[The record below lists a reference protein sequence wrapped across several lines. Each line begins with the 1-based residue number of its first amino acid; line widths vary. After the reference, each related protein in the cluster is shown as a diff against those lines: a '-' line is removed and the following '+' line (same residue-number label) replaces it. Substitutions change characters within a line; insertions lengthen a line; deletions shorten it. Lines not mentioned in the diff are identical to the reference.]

1 MQARTGCTTRAARF
15 LCRRPYCPGRGWGAG
30 WRGRPDKTD
39 KREVT
44 RTTFPLEYSPRN
56 HVTLRPRDRA
66 DAATRPALLPG
77 VQRASDMGVRHATVA
92 LMLFCCPCTVSSG
105 SIVSSS
111 AAAARAGRPSIL
123 WATAANVG
131 TGVPPWDGYVEQ
143 ALAASFMN
151 ASTGLDPGFEMDFLD
166 GLNDLNSSRL
176 AHYDAV
182 VLFVS
187 PRALALLQQTS
198 KEDLPSEVMLNA
210 TIERFVPTILDFA
223 NRGM

>member
-1 MQARTGCTTRAARF
+1 M
-15 LCRRPYCPGRGWGAG
+15 LC
-30 WRGRPDKTD
+30 
-39 KREVT
+39 
-44 RTTFPLEYSPRN
+44 
-56 HVTLRPRDRA
+56 
-66 DAATRPALLPG
+66 
-77 VQRASDMGVRHATVA
+77 
-92 LMLFCCPCTVSSG
+92 CCPCTVSSG

-223 NRGM
+223 NRGMRSTNPSQPPFLFCLFLKRNKKRRSDRVYRDRLRAASSTRKETYRTMTANQVAASSSSRPSKIGTRSSCPI